1 MLLLE
6 RENAHPRDARI
17 SFNEAEH
24 YYTVDSR
31 RVVGSVSGLWAS
43 CFSRFD
49 APNTARRMVERWSS
63 RDAPSGATDER
74 NWRWR
79 YAYAWETLV
88 NKTLPAF
95 AMERL
100 EKSGC
105 LSFDF
110 MEDDKGYC
118 RLFWHLRKRGVSSM
132 DAPTEAL
139 LSLWNALGERA
150 SGRGTYVH
158 RQAELHCNSEPF
170 DKDVEMK
177 QYLRFRE
184 DNPHLTPYRTE
195 WSVFSYA
202 HGGTHI
208 VAGQIDG
215 LFLDEKTGEYEM
227 IDYKVT
233 AHELSPDNP
242 YNKFGTYPFD
252 ALPDTPWG
260 HYCAQQQIYKYILE
274 KEYGVRVKRCRLLR
288 LHSSI
293 DEYQLV
299 DVLEQQFAV
308 AALFD
313 RCALSPRMNV
323 TLTPRQRWRLLFLRW
338 FIVKHVSASL
348 SDKK

>member
-1 MLLLE
+1 LNFFASKVGG
-6 RENAHPRDARI
+6 RFGTATRHARI
-17 SFNEAEH
+17 HLSRTSRTLQSNDGRHASEPSASVEMILLASGCRA
-24 YYTVDSR
+24 SR
-31 RVVGSVSGLWAS
+31 RLSAHVDLNVALVGREHA
-43 CFSRFD
+43 
-49 APNTARRMVERWSS
+49 
-63 RDAPSGATDER
+63 

-88 NKTLPAF
+88 NKTPPAF

-132 DAPTEAL
+132 DAQTEAL

-170 DKDVEMK
+170 DEDVEMK

-184 DNPHLTPYRTE
+184 DNPHLKPYRTE

-208 VAGQIDG
+208 ASINSSWNSCRILAVGG
-215 LFLDEKTGEYEM
+215 
-227 IDYKVT
+227 
-233 AHELSPDNP
+233 
-242 YNKFGTYPFD
+242 
-252 ALPDTPWG
+252 
-260 HYCAQQQIYKYILE
+260 KY
-274 KEYGVRVKRCRLLR
+274 
-288 LHSSI
+288 
-293 DEYQLV
+293 
-299 DVLEQQFAV
+299 
-308 AALFD
+308 
-313 RCALSPRMNV
+313 
-323 TLTPRQRWRLLFLRW
+323 
-338 FIVKHVSASL
+338 
-348 SDKK
+348 

>member
-1 MLLLE
+1 MMLLE
-6 RENAHPRDARI
+6 RENAHPRDVRI
-17 SFNEAEH
+17 SYNEAEH

-63 RDAPSGATDER
+63 HDAPGGRATDDR

-88 NKTLPAF
+88 NKTPPAF

-132 DAPTEAL
+132 DAQTEAL

-170 DKDVEMK
+170 DEDVEMK

-252 ALPDTPWG
+252 ALPDTPRG

-274 KEYGVRVKRCRLLR
+274 KEYGVRVKR
-288 LHSSI
+288 
-293 DEYQLV
+293 
-299 DVLEQQFAV
+299 
-308 AALFD
+308 
-313 RCALSPRMNV
+313 
-323 TLTPRQRWRLLFLRW
+323 
-338 FIVKHVSASL
+338 
-348 SDKK
+348 